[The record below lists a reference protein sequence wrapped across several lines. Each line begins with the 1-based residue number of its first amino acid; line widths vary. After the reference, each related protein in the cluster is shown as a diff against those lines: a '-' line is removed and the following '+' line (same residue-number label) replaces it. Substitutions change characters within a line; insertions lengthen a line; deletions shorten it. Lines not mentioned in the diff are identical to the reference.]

1 MTETGNMNEDGQ
13 ADLVLD
19 ARADLGEGPVWDDRT
34 GRLIWVD
41 IMAGRVN
48 VFDPSTGAN
57 QAIPA
62 GSPVGA
68 VALHSSG
75 GLLLALK
82 EGFASLDLESGKVTP
97 MCGFTGTA
105 PLIRM
110 NDAKCDPQGRFW
122 AGTLSM
128 DMKPGAGALYRLNP
142 GGGVTTVLQCVT
154 CSNGIDW
161 SLDGKTM
168 YYVDSMTHRIDC
180 FDFEPVSGTIANRRT
195 FVEIGLAGAVPDGLT
210 VDSEGN
216 IWVALWGGW
225 GIHCYSPR
233 GQRIAAIRVPASQSS
248 SCTFGGGDFGD
259 LYITSARTGL
269 AAEQLV
275 KEPHAGG
282 LFRARPGVKGRPAN
296 RFAA

>member
-1 MTETGNMNEDGQ
+1 MSESGQ
-13 ADLVLD
+13 VELVLD
-19 ARADLGEGPVWDDRT
+19 AKADLGEGPLWDDRS
-34 GRLIWVD
+34 GRLVWVD
-41 IMAGRVN
+41 IMEGTVN
-48 VFDPSTGAN
+48 FFDPSTGGNRAVSV
-57 QAIPA
+57 

-68 VALHSSG
+68 AALHSAG

-82 EGFASLDLESGKVTP
+82 EGFAHLDVEDGKSTP
-97 MCGFTGTA
+97 LCGFPGAA

-110 NDAKCDPQGRFW
+110 NDAKCDPQGRLW

-142 GGGVTTVLQCVT
+142 DGGVTTVLESVT

-168 YYVDSMTHRIDC
+168 YYVDSMTRRIDC
-180 FDFEPVSGTIANRRT
+180 FDFDPLLGSVTNRRS
-195 FVEIGLAGAVPDGLT
+195 FVQIEQDNAVPDGLT
-210 VDSEGN
+210 VDSGGN
-216 IWVALWGGW
+216 VWVALWGGW
-225 GIHCYSPR
+225 GVRCFNPQGELISE
-233 GQRIAAIRVPASQSS
+233 IEVPASQSS
-248 SCTFGGGDFGD
+248 SCAFGGSDLGD

-269 AAEQLV
+269 TEEQLA

-296 RFAA
+296 RFASRL